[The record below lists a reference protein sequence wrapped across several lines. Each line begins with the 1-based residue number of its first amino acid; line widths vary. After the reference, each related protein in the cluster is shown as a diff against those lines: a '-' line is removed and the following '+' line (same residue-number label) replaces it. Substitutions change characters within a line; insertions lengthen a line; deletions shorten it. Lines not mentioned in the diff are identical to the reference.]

1 MSVEGNAD
9 SNWSEKKVEGE
20 DSLRT
25 VDCLRGRLLSERVAS
40 KNANEEAEHLGNK
53 LMELETLLKQ
63 EAESRNRAEKR
74 LKLLMKKLQSMNI
87 SYISDESGYSCSVE
101 KSDVSSVSSSTTS
114 SSSTTKQLQ
123 ENYENRQIEIEGRG
137 LKENLESS
145 SKVSENLQQNDSQ
158 NSSSSIG
165 DKNPTTEE
173 TSGAAFEIQEQ
184 KCETETNAVSENLAQ
199 IVAQNATIKMDEQ
212 SGTSS
217 TEEELNQESERQIDN
232 SMAIV
237 SIDMPLENNK
247 VDPEVLDAT
256 VKEVLDALRHAKEQL
271 QSSMERR
278 RRTNM
283 ISVG

>member
-9 SNWSEKKVEGE
+9 SNLGEKKVEEE

-25 VDCLRGRLLSERVAS
+25 VDCLRGRLLAERVAS

-87 SYISDESGYSCSVE
+87 SYVSDESGYSCSVE
-101 KSDVSSVSSSTTS
+101 KSDVSSVSSSTNS
-114 SSSTTKQLQ
+114 PTTEQLQ
-123 ENYENRQIEIEGRG
+123 ENCENRQIKTESRE

-145 SKVSENLQQNDSQ
+145 SRGSENLQQNDSQ

-165 DKNPTTEE
+165 DKNSTTDE
-173 TSGAAFEIQEQ
+173 SLSAAFEIQEQ
-184 KCETETNAVSENLAQ
+184 KREVEAIAASENLDP
-199 IVAQNATIKMDEQ
+199 IEAQNGTIKMDEQ
-212 SGTSS
+212 SATSS
-217 TEEELNQESERQIDN
+217 TEEELNQESESQTDN

-237 SIDMPLENNK
+237 SIDKPPEKNT

-271 QSSMERR
+271 QISMERR

>member
-9 SNWSEKKVEGE
+9 SNLGEKKVEGE

-25 VDCLRGRLLSERVAS
+25 VDCLRGRLLAERVAS

-74 LKLLMKKLQSMNI
+74 LKLLVKKLQSMNL

-101 KSDVSSVSSSTTS
+101 KSDVSSVSSSTNS
-114 SSSTTKQLQ
+114 PTTEQLQ
-123 ENYENRQIEIEGRG
+123 ENYENQQIETENRD

-145 SKVSENLQQNDSQ
+145 SKGSENLQQNDSQ
-158 NSSSSIG
+158 DSSSSIG
-165 DKNPTTEE
+165 DKNSTTDE
-173 TSGAAFEIQEQ
+173 SSNAAFEIQEQ
-184 KCETETNAVSENLAQ
+184 KREMETSAVSENLEQ
-199 IVAQNATIKMDEQ
+199 IVARNTTIKMDEQ

-217 TEEELNQESERQIDN
+217 TEEELNQESESQKDN

-237 SIDMPLENNK
+237 SIDKPAENNT

-278 RRTNM
+278 RRSNM

>member
-9 SNWSEKKVEGE
+9 SNWGGKKVEEE

-25 VDCLRGRLLSERVAS
+25 VDCLRGRLLAERVAS

-74 LKLLMKKLQSMNI
+74 LKLLMKKLQSMNVA
-87 SYISDESGYSCSVE
+87 YVSDESGYSCSVE
-101 KSDVSSVSSSTTS
+101 KSDVSSVSSSTNS
-114 SSSTTKQLQ
+114 PTTEQLQ
-123 ENYENRQIEIEGRG
+123 ENYENRQIKTDSRE

-145 SKVSENLQQNDSQ
+145 SKGSEYLLQNNSQ
-158 NSSSSIG
+158 NSSSSIV
-165 DKNPTTEE
+165 DKNSTTDE
-173 TSGAAFEIQEQ
+173 SSSAAFEIQEQ
-184 KCETETNAVSENLAQ
+184 KCETETSAVLENLEQ

-217 TEEELNQESERQIDN
+217 TEEELNQEPERQIDN

-237 SIDMPLENNK
+237 SIDKPPENNT

-278 RRTNM
+278 RRSKM